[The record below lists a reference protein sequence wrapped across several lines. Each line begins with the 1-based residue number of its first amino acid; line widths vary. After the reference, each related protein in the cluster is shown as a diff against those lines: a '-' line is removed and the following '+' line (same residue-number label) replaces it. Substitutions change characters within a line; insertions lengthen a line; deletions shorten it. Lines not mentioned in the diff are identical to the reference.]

1 MCRECAVIEIKRL
14 ENIRLDE
21 APVTARRAAVL
32 WTGGKDCSLALHEA
46 RKSGLL
52 VEELVTF
59 APPSPVFLAHP
70 LPFIKLQAAAM
81 GLRHRVVTIRPPAED
96 GYTLAVKALRQE
108 GIGTLVTG
116 DIAEVGGSPNWI
128 RKVSRGTGLEVLTP
142 LWVRDRRGLL
152 SDLLDGGFKAVFSL
166 VKKPWFTR
174 EWVGRAIDRRAVE
187 ELASLVP
194 CPDLSG
200 ENGEYH
206 TLGLDGPI
214 FKNAL
219 SLAAFE
225 VGEKDGMM
233 YMEI

>member
-1 MCRECAVIEIKRL
+1 M

-21 APVTARRAAVL
+21 APVVPKRAAVL

-46 RKSGLL
+46 RRSGLL

-59 APPSPVFLAHP
+59 APPLPVFLAHP
-70 LPFIKLQAAAM
+70 LPFLKLQAAAM
-81 GLRHRVVTIRPPAED
+81 GLRHRVITIRPPVED
-96 GYTLAVKALRQE
+96 GYALAVKALQSE

-116 DIAEVGGSPNWI
+116 DIAEVGGSPNWM
-128 RKVSRGTGLEVLTP
+128 REVSRGTGLEVLTP
-142 LWVRDRRGLL
+142 LWGRDRRGLL

-166 VKKPWFTR
+166 VKRPWFTP
-174 EWVGRAIDRRAVE
+174 EWVGRALNRIAVA

-194 CPDLSG
+194 SPDLCG

-206 TLGLDGPI
+206 TLVLDGPI

-219 SLAAFE
+219 QLAAFG

-233 YMEI
+233 YMEIK